1 MIERKILVVINE
13 TKHEATKEIISHLKD
28 AVTKPILKIEQKG
41 QAPRDEC
48 NKAIAWKSEYIIPLI
63 MSVIIKY
70 SIGDLDKGYQWTC
83 CDILYWVYII
93 GLSYIIVRC
102 ITAK

>member
-1 MIERKILVVINE
+1 MKWSILYWITIVN
-13 TKHEATKEIISHLKD
+13 IIGTLIFIQI
-28 AVTKPILKIEQKG
+28 P
-41 QAPRDEC
+41 
-48 NKAIAWKSEYIIPLI
+48 NKSNFPKEYIIPLI

-93 GLSYIIVRC
+93 GLSYIIVRY
-102 ITAK
+102 ITPK